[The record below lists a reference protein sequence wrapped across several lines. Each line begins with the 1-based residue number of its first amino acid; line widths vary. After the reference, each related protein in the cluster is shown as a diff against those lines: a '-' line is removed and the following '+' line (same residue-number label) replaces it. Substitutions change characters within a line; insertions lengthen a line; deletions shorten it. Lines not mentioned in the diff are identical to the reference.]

1 MDAID
6 NQSQAIER
14 DIKILRVQ
22 CNVRNFEDAELN
34 GVEDINGAMP
44 FLSGELWGVDIN
56 VETGKICNWPKGNVA
71 SLHYKVCDEGWY
83 ALVDAHGEIAAEYDG
98 YVPDMMSPGGS
109 GYGDYVIMNID
120 KDGYIENWHADVEK
134 FLEDHISN
142 V

>member
-71 SLHYKVCDEGWY
+71 SLHY
-83 ALVDAHGEIAAEYDG
+83 
-98 YVPDMMSPGGS
+98 
-109 GYGDYVIMNID
+109 
-120 KDGYIENWHADVEK
+120 
-134 FLEDHISN
+134 
-142 V
+142 